1 MLTPASHTD
10 PALLTPD
17 RIAWILCDLG
27 KTIVDFDFSTTVP
40 RLRAFLAAAPWKAPR
55 GVPSAEDLHTFAF
68 KPQPDTG
75 RSRALAVERGDLTF
89 AGLVDALN
97 AAFGTTLVEDDVVGA
112 WSEIFGALHPA
123 TLDAMRRA
131 QSRGVRV
138 AVCSN
143 TNAQH
148 WTYIWR
154 HYDAVRTV
162 RWDALFLSYELG
174 RIKIDAEFFP
184 RLLARTG
191 APPERHLFLDD
202 LEDNLASAARCG
214 IATMLYAG
222 RLSSCP
228 LWD

>member
-1 MLTPASHTD
+1 MLTPATHTD

-17 RIAWILCDLG
+17 RIDWILCDLG
-27 KTIVDFDFSTTVP
+27 KTIVDFDFSTTIP

-55 GVPSAEDLHTFAF
+55 GVPSAEALHEFAF
-68 KPQPDTG
+68 KPLPATG
-75 RSRALAVERGDLTF
+75 RSRSLGIERGDRPF
-89 AGLVDALN
+89 AELVGEMN
-97 AAFGTTLVEDDVVGA
+97 ATFGTALDEEDVVGA

-123 TLDAMRRA
+123 TLEAMRRA

-138 AVCSN
+138 AICSN
-143 TNAQH
+143 TNPQH
-148 WTYIWR
+148 WSHIWR

-162 RWDALFLSYELG
+162 RWDALFLSYEIG
-174 RIKIDAEFFP
+174 HMKVEPEFFP
-184 RLLARTG
+184 RVMARTG
-191 APPERHLFLDD
+191 AAPARHLFLDD

-222 RLSSCP
+222 RLPGCP